1 MSAPIKFVIKR
12 KFAPK
17 PKFSC
22 SDKCECENKQENW
35 NNCSKCK
42 KFNCDFSNSR
52 EEGWTYDDD
61 EEVWLCCDCS
71 PESEDEDE
79 EDEEDEEEVQSWVCS
94 SCCGYWHAT
103 KAQYDERPCCDNCA
117 KKDNDEEEDDDNE
130 SVHSTCCMDC
140 DESFKFGEPVSAED
154 YHDGKHEMRCP
165 TCRAK
170 PTGNERFMIAFG
182 RAPSDLERSVLRGCE
197 WNWTAKQILASL
209 KATNPDI
216 NKTAVNSILYKA
228 LTKSLV
234 IKHEHDNAP
243 PTWSIKH

>member
-1 MSAPIKFVIKR
+1 MSANPYMPAGV
-12 KFAPK
+12 AV
-17 PKFSC
+17 
-22 SDKCECENKQENW
+22 
-35 NNCSKCK
+35 
-42 KFNCDFSNSR
+42 
-52 EEGWTYDDD
+52 G
-61 EEVWLCCDCS
+61 S
-71 PESEDEDE
+71 PEHEAMIADNEFERLAMIKWLDENMNWKEEDALGEEEEE

-117 KKDNDEEEDDDNE
+117 EKDNDSDSDNE

-140 DESFKFGEPVSAED
+140 DESFEFDEPVSAED
-154 YHDGKHEMRCP
+154 YHDGNHEMRCP

-170 PTGNERFMIAFG
+170 PTGLQRFITAFG
-182 RAPSDLERSVLRGCE
+182 RAPSDLEHSVLRGCE
-197 WNWTAKQILASL
+197 WNWTAKQIVASL